1 MVNIMDKNKEM
12 WDEEQRYGSRDIT
25 YSGKAHLDG
34 KYNLSNY
41 LKLLQQL
48 QIVT

>member
-1 MVNIMDKNKEM
+1 MDKNKEM
-12 WDEEQRYGSRDIT
+12 WDEKQKFGSRDIT

-41 LKLLQQL
+41 LKLMQDK
-48 QIVT
+48 IIFTG